1 MYISNWRFLLNGLLV
16 SQPTYLCLNYLFLY
30 FVSLHKSLSQEENL
44 KDQFNH
50 TLSTYEEAL
59 KNREN
64 IVSITQQQNEELASQ
79 LQQALADRANM
90 DLELQHALEA
100 SQAANDKVQKWVKWS
115 RTISKAWAK
124 QKHFLLATK

>member
-1 MYISNWRFLLNGLLV
+1 MLNSLLT
-16 SQPTYLCLNYLFLY
+16 SQPAYLCLNYLFLY
-30 FVSLHKSLSQEENL
+30 FLSLHKSLSQEENL

-64 IVSITQQQNEELASQ
+64 IVSITQQQNEELATQ

-90 DLELQHALEA
+90 ELELRHAVEA
-100 SQAANDKVQKWVKWS
+100 SQAANDRVQK
-115 RTISKAWAK
+115 
-124 QKHFLLATK
+124 